1 MEPEN
6 SVFRFHFSEW
16 IFMLHLSD
24 THCHLDFS
32 HFDPDRDTVI
42 ARAREAGIEF
52 MLVPGTDLASSRRAV
67 ALAGGY
73 PEVYAAVGIHPHGAK
88 ELKETKEL
96 RELRKLAE
104 NPEVV
109 AIGEIGLDYYR
120 MLSPRPDQLRVFQA
134 QLGLAAELGLPVI
147 VHNRDATQDVLAV
160 LRNWTS
166 SNDSRRSPDSQTQ
179 NAECGMQN
187 SAFRTPATD
196 AGAVVLHSA
205 FAPSTRHP
213 LPLAGRAGVLH
224 SFSASLADAEA
235 SVAMGFYIGIT
246 GPITYR
252 SGETMRHAAAG
263 VPLERLLIET
273 DSPFLMPRG
282 YRGSRNEPAYVRAVA
297 EKIAEVRELPL
308 ETVARQTTANAR
320 TLFGLEPP
328 S

>member
-1 MEPEN
+1 
-6 SVFRFHFSEW
+6 
-16 IFMLHLSD
+16 MLHLSD
-24 THCHLDFS
+24 THCHLDFP

-42 ARAREAGIEF
+42 ARAREAGIEL
-52 MLVPGTDLASSRRAV
+52 MLVPGTDLASSRRAL
-67 ALAGGY
+67 ALAGRY

-88 ELKETKEL
+88 ELKESKEL
-96 RELRKLAE
+96 RELRELAE

-134 QLGLAAELGLPVI
+134 QLGLAAELGKPVI

-160 LRNWTS
+160 LRDWVQNRDTCHPFDRLRAGSSASLRTGVTRVTS
-166 SNDSRRSPDSQTQ
+166 P
-179 NAECGMQN
+179 
-187 SAFRTPATD
+187 P
-196 AGAVVLHSA
+196 
-205 FAPSTRHP
+205 
-213 LPLAGRAGVLH
+213 GVLH

-235 SVAMGFYIGIT
+235 SVAIGFYIGIT
-246 GPITYR
+246 GPITFR
-252 SGETMRHAAAG
+252 GGETMRHAAAG

-273 DSPFLMPRG
+273 DSPFLVPRG

-297 EKIAEVRELPL
+297 EKIAEVRALPL